1 MRWKEEQLVEVQ
13 DEEEEEE
20 EDGRV
25 EIPGFPPITLDIPAL
40 HREGGKQGRLSRAS
54 QQSQTDS
61 PVESILRTRDLSNA
75 DQGQSQPVEEQ
86 QLIKSTRENST
97 STSLF
102 QDFFSSLGRRSPKE
116 SEKDDNDTDIIIQ
129 HNGEVINK
137 HELSDNNANE
147 SQTTGE
153 ITSKENE
160 INNALLESS
169 NAQPSKAVNEPP
181 PPLTRRLTFDE
192 DSLATASP
200 YRHSRLGSSDVGT
213 MPVVNLLPK

>member
-13 DEEEEEE
+13 DEDEEEEE
-20 EDGRV
+20 DDGRV
-25 EIPGFPPITLDIPAL
+25 EIPGFPPVTLDIPAL

-61 PVESILRTRDLSNA
+61 PVESILRTRDLSKA

-86 QLIKSTRENST
+86 HLIKSTRENST

-102 QDFFSSLGRRSPKE
+102 QDFISSLGRRSPKE
-116 SEKDDNDTDIIIQ
+116 SEKDDNDTDIFIT

-137 HELSDNNANE
+137 QELSDNNANE
-147 SQTTGE
+147 SQKTSE
-153 ITSKENE
+153 IASKDNE
-160 INNALLESS
+160 INKALLESS
-169 NAQPSKAVNEPP
+169 NAQQSKAVNEP

-192 DSLATASP
+192 DSLASP
-200 YRHSRLGSSDVGT
+200 SRHSRLGSSDVGT

>member
-1 MRWKEEQLVEVQ
+1 MRWKEEQLVAVQ
-13 DEEEEEE
+13 DEEEEED
-20 EDGRV
+20 DGRV

-61 PVESILRTRDLSNA
+61 PVESILRTRDLSKA

-102 QDFFSSLGRRSPKE
+102 QDFISSLGRRSPKE
-116 SEKDDNDTDIIIQ
+116 SEKDGNDADIIIM

-137 HELSDNNANE
+137 HELSDNNGNE
-147 SQTTGE
+147 SQKTSE
-153 ITSKENE
+153 IASKDNE
-160 INNALLESS
+160 INKALLESS

-181 PPLTRRLTFDE
+181 PLTRRLTFDE
-192 DSLATASP
+192 DSLASP
-200 YRHSRLGSSDVGT
+200 SRHSRLGSSDVGT

>member
-13 DEEEEEE
+13 DEEEEED
-20 EDGRV
+20 DGRV

-102 QDFFSSLGRRSPKE
+102 QDFISSLGRRSPKE
-116 SEKDDNDTDIIIQ
+116 SEKDDNDTDIIIRP
-129 HNGEVINK
+129 NGEVINK
-137 HELSDNNANE
+137 HELSDNNGNE
-147 SQTTGE
+147 SQK
-153 ITSKENE
+153 TSELASKDNE
-160 INNALLESS
+160 INKALLENST
-169 NAQPSKAVNEPP
+169 AQPSKAMNEP

-200 YRHSRLGSSDVGT
+200 SRHSRLGSSDVGT

>member
-13 DEEEEEE
+13 DEEEEED
-20 EDGRV
+20 DGRV

-75 DQGQSQPVEEQ
+75 DQGQSQPVEEK

-102 QDFFSSLGRRSPKE
+102 QDFISSLGRRSPKE
-116 SEKDDNDTDIIIQ
+116 SENNDNDTDIIIM

-137 HELSDNNANE
+137 QELSDNNGNE
-147 SQTTGE
+147 SQKTSE
-153 ITSKENE
+153 IASKDNE
-160 INNALLESS
+160 INKALLESS
-169 NAQPSKAVNEPP
+169 NAQPSKAVNEP

-200 YRHSRLGSSDVGT
+200 SRHSRLGSSDIGT

>member
-13 DEEEEEE
+13 DEEEEED
-20 EDGRV
+20 DGRV

-40 HREGGKQGRLSRAS
+40 HREGGKQGRLTRAS

-137 HELSDNNANE
+137 HELSDNNAND
-147 SQTTGE
+147 SQKTSD
-153 ITSKENE
+153 ITNKDNE
-160 INNALLESS
+160 INKALLESS
-169 NAQPSKAVNEPP
+169 NAQPPKAINDP

-192 DSLATASP
+192 DSLATTSP
-200 YRHSRLGSSDVGT
+200 SRHSRLGSSDVGT